1 MPPKGGICA
10 LFFVRG
16 DTSSRILFFFV
27 STPTKRQ
34 VKKKEKKLIMSLDFT
49 KERRRALNTPPGR
62 ATTKKRV
69 WSSSPSPSSSFPSCR
84 ERARVVVVVVSL
96 FCVVCSRA
104 YKREEQLIDVC
115 TRCAFAS
122 RRRGRTECVVSFPRA
137 TTGPEPTQH
146 QTERRRE

>member
-62 ATTKKRV
+62 ASTKKRV
-69 WSSSPSPSSSFPSCR
+69 WSSPSPSSSFPSCR

>member
-1 MPPKGGICA
+1 MPPKGGVSA

-49 KERRRALNTPPGR
+49 KERRRALNTPGR

-69 WSSSPSPSSSFPSCR
+69 WSSSPSSSFPSRR